1 MTTFDQILDFFYVRQ
16 IIFGMLGAACLFV
29 PWGQRRKYFPLRISL
44 GPVLLLV
51 LLDLIPSI
59 PMPLTLLLDTALLV
73 LLIWACFDCGI
84 LHAVF
89 SATCAYAVQ
98 HITSKLAYMAVV
110 WLAFRP
116 GASRIWSGHTLLLL
130 LLANVPVC
138 VPIFFGFTRRFFRE
152 GQLWF
157 DSIKTVIYSG
167 LFLFV
172 AVFLSYFLE
181 SNLEQAFSTYLPC
194 YLALNAFCIL
204 FAGAVLSMEFSNCSI
219 KRLENEKKI
228 LEQMLESD
236 RQQYEQAKKDMEQI
250 NIRYHD
256 LKQQYSRATD
266 EERAKLEAEMQAL
279 NLRYYTGSKALDIL
293 LTQKARVCGGAGIQ
307 LVCSVDGSCLSG
319 MTHYHIYSLL
329 GNAIDNAVECLS
341 KVDDP
346 QKKVIHLSVNRYA
359 DMAVICV
366 ENYTPAPPVLRDG
379 VLVTTKRDSAGHGYG
394 MKSIKNIAE
403 LYGGTADYFVED
415 QVFCLLV
422 TVPCIGGRDAGAAA
436 G

>member
-1 MTTFDQILDFFYVRQ
+1 MTLFNRALDFLYARQ

-29 PWGQRRKYFPLRISL
+29 PWNRPKKYFPPRLIL
-44 GPVLLLV
+44 GTVLLLV
-51 LLDLIPSI
+51 LLDHIPSI
-59 PMPLTLLLDTALLV
+59 PVPLTLLLDTALLV
-73 LLIWACFDCGI
+73 LLIWACFDCGV

-98 HITSKLAYMAVV
+98 HITSKLTFMLVV

-116 GASRIWSGHTLLLL
+116 GANQIRPGYTLLLL
-130 LLANVPVC
+130 LLANALVC
-138 VPIFFGFTRRFFRE
+138 APIFLGFTRRFFRE
-152 GQLWF
+152 GELRF

-181 SNLEQAFSTYLPC
+181 SNLEQAFTSYLPN

-219 KRLENEKKI
+219 KRLENENRI
-228 LEQMLESD
+228 LAQLLESD
-236 RQQYEQAKKDMEQI
+236 RQQYEQAKRDMEKI

-256 LKQQYSRATD
+256 LKQQYSRAS
-266 EERAKLEAEMQAL
+266 EAERVQLEAEMQAL
-279 NLRYYTGSKALDIL
+279 NLRYYTGNKALDIL
-293 LTQKARVCGGAGIQ
+293 LTQKARVCEGAGIQ
-307 LVCSVDGSCLSG
+307 LLCSVDGSCLSG

-329 GNAIDNAVECLS
+329 GNALDNAVECLT
-341 KVDDP
+341 KVDDR
-346 QKKVIHLSVNRYA
+346 QKKVIHLSVSRYA

-366 ENYTPAPPVLRDG
+366 ENYTPAPPVLHDG
-379 VLVTTKRDSAGHGYG
+379 VLVTTKQDSAGHGYG
-394 MKSIKNIAE
+394 MKSIKNIAA

-415 QVFCLLV
+415 EVFYLLV
-422 TVPCIGGRDAGAAA
+422 TVPCAEAQDGTAA